1 VKGDVV
7 RIRGAETVVGR
18 DRGDLQYPDDHLLSK
33 KHARFF
39 RDGEGRLAVEDLG
52 TLNGTF
58 LRVRTPMK
66 LEHRDV
72 LSVGHHVFR
81 FELLRYE
88 EKDDRTIEGD
98 PLTKVQGVQG
108 MAPRARIVKR
118 QEEGFCG
125 MPFFFGTHR
134 YVLGRTEGTHRFTK
148 DDLMSRRHAAIGFR
162 EGDYWL
168 EDLGSQNGTFLRLR
182 GVHVLHSG
190 DVIRMG
196 DQYFKYA

>member
-1 VKGDVV
+1 M
-7 RIRGAETVVGR
+7 VGR
-18 DRGDLQYPDDHLLSK
+18 DRGDIQYADDHLLSK

-39 RDGEGRLAVEDLG
+39 RDAEGRLAVEDLG

-81 FELLRYE
+81 FELLKYE

-118 QEEGFCG
+118 QEEGFSG

-148 DDLMSRRHAAIGFR
+148 DDLMSRRHAAITYR